1 MCNLIRNFAVYD
13 IYHDFDSKKLREK
26 WPVNVINWKLAFSA
40 QGTMLEYHQADF
52 GTDIQT

>member
-26 WPVNVINWKLAFSA
+26 WPVNVINWKPAFSA
-40 QGTMLEYHQADF
+40 QGKYHQADF

>member
-40 QGTMLEYHQADF
+40 QGTMLEYHLADF